1 MTNKIKEVARMFNKA
16 GQFAST
22 NEDTKEVNTELE
34 TKGINYEIFKVFVE
48 DDKYT
53 IRVERNCSTL
63 GHKEVKTIEE
73 IEEVLRFRIAENQ

>member
-53 IRVERNCSTL
+53 IRVERNGSTL